1 MKNVPELRFDGYEE
15 EWEEKKY
22 NNIFSKF
29 QYGLNAPSKDFDG
42 INKYL
47 RITDIDDETRKFKSE
62 NITSP
67 DDDLDKLSP
76 YTLED
81 GDICFART
89 GATVGKTYKYNP
101 TDGKVYFAGYLIK
114 GSIESDFDSDFIFQ
128 STLTKKYEN
137 FIKITSQRSGQPGVN
152 SSELSNYKISSP
164 DKNEQEKIGDLFRKI
179 DALIEKQEG
188 KVSKLEDFKKSMLQK
203 MFPKK
208 GELVPEFRFEG
219 FDGEWEEISI
229 GDKFEVTMGQS
240 PNSENYTTDINA
252 MILVQ
257 GNADLENGHV
267 TPRIFTKE
275 VTKTSKK
282 GDILMTVRAPVGTL
296 AVNEYDVVIGRGVCS
311 IKGNTFLYYSLTNMN
326 LNNYWNRFSSGSTF
340 ESINSLDIKNASL
353 KIPSL
358 AEQQKIGNFFK
369 NLDRQIE
376 TEEKLLE
383 SYKQMKKSLLQ
394 KMFV

>member
-1 MKNVPELRFDGYEE
+1 MLSDISVINPKSSDLPEIFKYVDLTSVTGTNLNNFSIMNKEDSPSRAQRLAKKGDIFYQTVRPYQRNNYFFDLDDNDYVFSTGYAQIRTTQEPSF
-15 EWEEKKY
+15 
-22 NNIFSKF
+22 IFTIMQTNKF
-29 QYGLNAPSKDFDG
+29 VDTVMNRTTGTSFPAISTTDLS
-42 INKYL
+42 
-47 RITDIDDETRKFKSE
+47 DID
-62 NITSP
+62 
-67 DDDLDKLSP
+67 
-76 YTLED
+76 
-81 GDICFART
+81 
-89 GATVGKTYKYNP
+89 
-101 TDGKVYFAGYLIK
+101 
-114 GSIESDFDSDFIFQ
+114 
-128 STLTKKYEN
+128 
-137 FIKITSQRSGQPGVN
+137 IKITSN
-152 SSELSNYKISSP
+152 KE
-164 DKNEQEKIGDLFRKI
+164 EQAKIGDLFRKV

-188 KVSKLEDFKKSMLQK
+188 KVSKMEDFKKSMLQK

-208 GELVPEFRFEG
+208 GQLVPDFRFEG

-358 AEQQKIGNFFK
+358 AEQEKIGQFFK
-369 NLDRQIE
+369 NIDTQIE
-376 TEEKLLE
+376 AEQKLLE

>member
-1 MKNVPELRFDGYEE
+1 MKNIPQLRFAGFEG
-15 EWEEKKY
+15 EWEEAKFETLA
-22 NNIFSKF
+22 NIVRGASPRPI
-29 QYGLNAPSKDFDG
+29 ADDRWFDDNSDVG
-42 INKYL
+42 WL
-47 RITDIDDETRKFKSE
+47 RISDVTNQNGRIHKLEQKLSLDGQSKTRTYKTPHLILSIAASVGKPVINYINTGVHDGFLIFE
-62 NITSP
+62 DPIFNLEFMFQF
-67 DDDLDKLSP
+67 LDKIQLSWS
-76 YTLED
+76 
-81 GDICFART
+81 
-89 GATVGKTYKYNP
+89 KY
-101 TDGKVYFAGYLIK
+101 
-114 GSIESDFDSDFIFQ
+114 
-128 STLTKKYEN
+128 
-137 FIKITSQRSGQPGVN
+137 GQPGSQVN
-152 SSELSNYKISSP
+152 LNSEIVKNRKIYLP
-164 DKNEQEKIGDLFRKI
+164 TLDEQNKIGELFRKI
-179 DALIEKQEG
+179 DGLIEKQEA
-188 KVSKLEDFKKSMLQK
+188 KVSKMQDFKKSMLQK
-203 MFPKK
+203 MIPKK
-208 GELVPEFRFEG
+208 GQLVPEFRFEG
-219 FDGEWEEISI
+219 FAGKWEEISI

-376 TEEKLLE
+376 TEEKLLV